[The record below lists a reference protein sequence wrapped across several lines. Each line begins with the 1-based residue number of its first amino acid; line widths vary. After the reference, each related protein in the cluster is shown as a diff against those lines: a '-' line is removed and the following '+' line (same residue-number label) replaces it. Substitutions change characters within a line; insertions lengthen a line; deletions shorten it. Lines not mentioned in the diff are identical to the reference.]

1 MTENIL
7 IAIAWPYANA
17 EIHVGNITG
26 SHLPGDIVAR
36 YHRLK
41 GNNVLMVSGTD
52 SHGTPVVIAADKEGV
67 SVEEV
72 YKKYH
77 ETFLEVFKGYGITYD
92 LFTSTHTENHFKVS
106 QSIFLALQKNGLLFK
121 QFNKQWY
128 SPSADKFLPD
138 RYVEGT
144 CYICGF
150 EGARSDQCDNCGN
163 VLEPEKLI
171 NPRAKTGDGALELR
185 DTEHY
190 FIDFSKL
197 ESEVKKFLQERADH
211 MRDTVLGESLRK
223 IEAEGLKPRAITRDL
238 DWGIPVPVS
247 EAGWETKKLYVWFE
261 AVIGY
266 LSAPIE
272 WAQLRGSS
280 SREAAYRDPNAWR
293 EWWTNPNAKQFH
305 FIGKDNIFFHT
316 SLWPAELMG
325 VGSAFMEIF
334 DPHPVPPPTG
344 KTPLGEGVKLT
355 LPYDVPANQF
365 MNLEGKKISGSRNW
379 AVWGRD
385 ALTRYD
391 PDALRYYLTVN
402 MPEAKDSDWDWAE
415 FVARNNN
422 ELVATWGNL
431 ANRVLA
437 FCYKNW
443 EGRVPS
449 AADMGAGGDEPPPL
463 RDSDLSLLAV
473 IENGFESVGRELD
486 AVRLRSALGEAMK
499 LATAVN
505 QYLDQNAPW
514 TAIKTDREAAS
525 KTIYTALKAI
535 DSLKVLFAPFLPFT
549 CERLHGFFG
558 YASPLFGE
566 QYTET
571 VKDSLGEHTVL
582 RYKGVEGLQWKPS
595 ELKPGAKL
603 NPPAPLFKKLEEK
616 IVEEER
622 ERLGK

>member
-1 MTENIL
+1 MSENIL

-26 SHLPGDIVAR
+26 SHLPGDIAAR

-41 GNNVLMVSGTD
+41 GNKVLVVSGTD
-52 SHGTPVVIAADKEGV
+52 SHGTPVVIAADKEGKP
-67 SVEEV
+67 VEEV

-77 ETFLEVFKGYGITYD
+77 DGFLELFKGFGITYD
-92 LFTSTHTENHFKVS
+92 LFTTTHTENHFKVS
-106 QSIFLALQKNGLLFK
+106 QAIFLALQKNGFMFK
-121 QFNKQWY
+121 QFSKQWY
-128 SPSADKFLPD
+128 SPSAKKFLPD

-185 DTEHY
+185 ETEHFY
-190 FIDFSKL
+190 LDLSKL
-197 ESEVKKFLQERADH
+197 EPDVKKFLQERAPH
-211 MRDTVLGESLRK
+211 MRDTVLGESLGK
-223 IEAEGLKPRAITRDL
+223 IESEGLKARSITRDL
-238 DWGIPVPVS
+238 DWGIPVPID
-247 EAGWETKKLYVWFE
+247 EEGWETKKLYVWFE

-272 WAQLRGSS
+272 WAQLAGQK
-280 SREAAYRDPNAWR
+280 DAWR
-293 EWWTNPNAKQFH
+293 EWWTNPAAKQFH

-316 SLWPAELMG
+316 SQWPAELMG
-325 VGSAFMEIF
+325 AGSAFMEIF
-334 DPHPVPPPTG
+334 ANDEAP
-344 KTPLGEGVKLT
+344 LT

-385 ALTRYD
+385 ALTRFD

-402 MPEAKDSDWDWAE
+402 MPETKDSDWDWAE

-443 EGRVPS
+443 EGYVPDVDAS
-449 AADMGAGGDEPPPL
+449 TL
-463 RDSDLSLLAV
+463 RDADRNLLAT
-473 IENGFESVGRELD
+473 IENGFNTVGAELE
-486 AVRLRSALGEAMK
+486 AVHLRAALGEAMK

-505 QYLDQNAPW
+505 VYLDVNAPW
-514 TAIKTDREAAS
+514 TALKTDKAAAAL
-525 KTIYTALKAI
+525 TVYTALKAI
-535 DSLKVLFAPFLPFT
+535 DSLKVMFAPFLPFT
-549 CERLHGFFG
+549 CEKLHTFFG
-558 YASPLFGE
+558 YETPLFGE
-566 QYTET
+566 QYTEIA
-571 VKDSLGEHTVL
+571 KDSLGEHTVL
-582 RYKGVEGLQWKPS
+582 RYKGVDGLQWKPS
-595 ELKPGAKL
+595 DLKPGQKL
-603 NPPAPLFKKLEEK
+603 NQPGPLFKKLEES
-616 IVEEER
+616 VVAEER
-622 ERLGK
+622 ARLGK